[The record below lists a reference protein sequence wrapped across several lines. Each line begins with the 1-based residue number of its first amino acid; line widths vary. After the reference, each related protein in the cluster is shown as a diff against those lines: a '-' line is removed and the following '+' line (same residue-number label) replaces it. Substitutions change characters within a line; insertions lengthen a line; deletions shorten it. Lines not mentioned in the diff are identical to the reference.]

1 MAKRSSFYLPIPKG
15 VAAAARDGLFL
26 VVEGHAGRGLTRD
39 AVSRAQV
46 LAGRQGNGEISRTT
60 LRMMRNWFRR
70 HHVDRRPSWK
80 ARKTPGWVAW
90 QIWGGNAGWRW
101 AERAAPP
108 SERWTLPAWARV

>member
-1 MAKRSSFYLPIPKG
+1 MAKRPSFYLPIPMG
-15 VAAAARDGLFL
+15 VIDAARDGLRL
-26 VVEGHAGRGLTRD
+26 VAAGHAGRGLTP
-39 AVSRAQV
+39 AAIARART
-46 LAGRQGNGEISRTT
+46 LAGLQGSGMVSRTT

-80 ARKTPGWVAW
+80 TRKTPGWVAW

-108 SERWTLPAWARV
+108 SERWSLPAWARV